1 MLTKNVPAVAI
12 SCLLLIV
19 LTGCA
24 SSPQDLISNA
34 KYTKSETIKE
44 NYQQVYSKVYSKA
57 KQCLEGA
64 INLTVSNVVDGQ
76 VFGELGYAEV
86 SYYQRNLSPIYYAT
100 VRMEKVTD
108 SESELTIHTGGQPK
122 WASEKLGERFVG
134 WASGNSECK

>member
-1 MLTKNVPAVAI
+1 MFSKHVSTVAI
-12 SCLLLIV
+12 PSLLIAV

-86 SYYQRNLSPIYYAT
+86 SYYQRNLSPIYYAA
-100 VRMEKVTD
+100 VRMEKITD
-108 SESELTIHTGGQPK
+108 NESELTIHTGGQPK
-122 WASEKLGERFVG
+122 WASEKLGERFLS
-134 WASGNSECK
+134 WASGSSECK